1 MMRNACLIIH
11 GLTGTPA
18 TVSFLR
24 QSFIDAGFII
34 SAPCLA
40 GHGSTPDELA
50 RTSWQDWYETIRISY
65 AALRKEADNVFCTG
79 ISLGALLSLKLAIDE
94 GWGVRAIALMATPL
108 KLPFWQRVAAHTVK
122 YSPLRFFIRNVPK
135 DYEKS
140 VADENGRLLY
150 EQMSFNKIPVNA
162 VFEIQK
168 LQREVLKNLERL
180 TNPTLLLHGK
190 HDKVVKP
197 SNIDMVVG
205 KAASDI
211 IEVKIFDDSR
221 HVLTMD
227 REKHDVAR
235 TIIEFFQKFS

>member
-1 MMRNACLIIH
+1 MKKGCLIIH

-24 QSFIDAGFII
+24 QAFLEAGFII
-34 SAPCLA
+34 SVPCLA
-40 GHGSTPDELA
+40 GHGSTPDELS

-65 AALRKEADNVFCTG
+65 GALRKETDRVFCAG
-79 ISLGALLSLKLAIDE
+79 ISLGALLAMKLAVDE
-94 GWGVRAIALMATPL
+94 GWGIRAMALMATPL
-108 KLPFWQRVAAHTVK
+108 ELPFYQRCAAHVVK
-122 YSPLRFFIRNVPK
+122 YSPLRFVIKNVSK

-150 EQMSFNKIPVNA
+150 EQMSFSKIPVNA

-168 LQREVLKNLERL
+168 LQREVLGNLEKIS
-180 TNPTLLLHGK
+180 NPTLLLHGR

-197 SNIDMVVG
+197 SNIDLFAA
-205 KAASDI
+205 KASSSV
-211 IEVKIFDDSR
+211 IEVKIFDNSR

-227 REKHDVAR
+227 SEKKEVAE
-235 TIIEFFQKFS
+235 TIVEFFGKFS